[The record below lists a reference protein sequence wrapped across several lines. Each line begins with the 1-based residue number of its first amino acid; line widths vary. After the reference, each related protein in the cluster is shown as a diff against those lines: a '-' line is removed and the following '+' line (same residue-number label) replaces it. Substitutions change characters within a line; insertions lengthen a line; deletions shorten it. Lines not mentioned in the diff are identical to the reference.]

1 MQLFF
6 DSEKRPFKLEKENL
20 LMQKNMFFEKRLGKK
35 NTDPAVADE
44 NLTDKNILLGT
55 VSFFFDISENKFLL
69 SSDFNQGPMFF
80 FLIATKFKNEFFSRF
95 RFRYGGNIS
104 GKRLRKT
111 GKKVK
116 KTLRTRRRR

>member
-80 FLIATKFKNEFFSRF
+80 F
-95 RFRYGGNIS
+95 
-104 GKRLRKT
+104 
-111 GKKVK
+111 
-116 KTLRTRRRR
+116 